1 MNAESML
8 IMNNVLMHRAVT
20 FLNFLRLMDCC
31 VFFKLCIFI
40 FSLSSNYFSIRLN
53 LW

>member
-20 FLNFLRLMDCC
+20 FLNFLRFMVYC
-31 VFFKLCIFI
+31 VFFKLSIVNF
-40 FSLSSNYFSIRLN
+40 FSLSFEF
-53 LW
+53 